1 MTDSDPVVHCVRL
14 VNSTT
19 AIVYV
24 TFTSL
29 QDPSQGPNGDS
40 QDNWT
45 LDYRMK
51 RSGWQWLI
59 DYAGPHNGSTHT
71 SG

>member
-1 MTDSDPVVHCVRL
+1 MKVLAHAG
-14 VNSTT
+14 
-19 AIVYV
+19 AIAGQ
-24 TFTSL
+24 TPEPSCF
-29 QDPSQGPNGDS
+29 SQGPNGDS

-51 RSGWQWLI
+51 RVGWQWLI